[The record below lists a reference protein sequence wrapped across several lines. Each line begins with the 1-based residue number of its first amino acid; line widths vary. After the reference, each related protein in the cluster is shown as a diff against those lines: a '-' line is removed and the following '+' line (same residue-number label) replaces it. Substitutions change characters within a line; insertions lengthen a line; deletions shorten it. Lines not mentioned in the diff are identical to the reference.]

1 MKEQSICDL
10 MIIVLILTT
19 TFMLFIS
26 DRGSAWLDNTQPK
39 LIRGLNELFSKRR
52 LLSSKHQ
59 LLLAGQ
65 S

>member
-1 MKEQSICDL
+1 MKEQSICAL

-26 DRGSAWLDNTQPK
+26 DRGSVLLDNAQPK
-39 LIRGLNELFSKRR
+39 LIRSLNGLFSKRR
-52 LLSSKHQ
+52 LLSPKHQ